1 MNILIQ
7 VLMAMRIAHL
17 ALQRNPLRSM
27 LTMLGVI
34 SGDCHAGHWAGSA
47 VGFQVI
53 EIRVVQRKLALEGT
67 I

>member
-1 MNILIQ
+1 
-7 VLMAMRIAHL
+7 
-17 ALQRNPLRSM
+17 M